1 MLQTSTSFSAFS
13 LLTLLAR
20 PSSIGAVIC
29 ALAMSIPSANAQE
42 PTMQSQPTT
51 IEVRD
56 VGEIEAVEHTLMV
69 PENRNNPESREIALR
84 FVILP
89 AVQPSDQSPVVYL
102 AGGPGGS
109 ATGTARSRRW
119 PLFDALRQDRDVIL
133 LDQRGTGRSDTPP
146 VCTSS
151 VGWTEADV
159 ANRDTFVQK
168 QVAAFAECET
178 IWRSKGVDLG
188 GYTTQQSA
196 ADIAAVS
203 EALGKK
209 LSLLGISYGTHL
221 ALAAIKYH
229 SEVLDRVA
237 LVSVE
242 GLDQTVK
249 LPARTD
255 AYFARLENGLNAS
268 RVAAGL
274 EPYPALAP
282 ALRTALARIERDRPV
297 VDVFV
302 ARGRPPVK
310 RTLGAFAVQSAIAF
324 SLADPDR
331 AHDVAEGILAMAA
344 DDPDYSFMAFRGFV
358 MPERI
363 RLRAMPTIMD
373 IASGVSPDR
382 MQMIEAQAKD
392 ALFGDATNFPMPH
405 LASAGAAYVLPP
417 EFREGPEG
425 DTTILVVSGTLD
437 GRTYPESAIEAT
449 QGLANRS
456 VLTVENGGHN
466 LFFDHP
472 EVVPSILAF
481 LRGQPLEYNRIV
493 APLPEVPAR

>member
-1 MLQTSTSFSAFS
+1 
-13 LLTLLAR
+13 
-20 PSSIGAVIC
+20 
-29 ALAMSIPSANAQE
+29 
-42 PTMQSQPTT
+42 MQSQPTT

-69 PENRNNPESREIALR
+69 PENRKNPESREIALR
-84 FVILP
+84 FVVLP
-89 AVQPSDQSPVVYL
+89 AIEPTGQSPVVYL

-109 ATGTARSRRW
+109 ATGTAQSRRW

-133 LDQRGTGRSDTPP
+133 LDQRGTGRSYTPP

-151 VGWTEADV
+151 IGWSETDIAD
-159 ANRDTFVQK
+159 RDTFVRK
-168 QVAAFAECET
+168 QTEAFAECEAF
-178 IWRSKGVDLG
+178 WRSEGVDLN
-188 GYTTQQSA
+188 GYTTRESA

-203 EALGKK
+203 EALGEQ

-221 ALAAIKYH
+221 ALATINYH
-229 SEVLDRVA
+229 PEILDRVA

-255 AYFARLENGLNAS
+255 AYFARLEAALNAS
-268 RVAAGL
+268 RVAAGD
-274 EPYPALAP
+274 EPYPALAS
-282 ALRTALARIERDRPV
+282 ALMTALERIERDRPV

-302 ARGRPPVK
+302 ARGQPPVK

-324 SLADPDR
+324 SLSDPDR
-331 AHDVAEGILAMAA
+331 AHDVAQAILAMAA
-344 DDPDYSFMAFRGFV
+344 DEPDYSFMAFRGFL

-363 RLRAMPTIMD
+363 RMRAMSTIMD
-373 IASGVSPDR
+373 VASGVSPER
-382 MQMIEAQAKD
+382 SQLIETQVEGAI
-392 ALFGDATNFPMPH
+392 FGDATNFPMPH

-417 EFREGPEG
+417 EFRKGPEG
-425 DTTILVVSGTLD
+425 DTPILIVSGTLD
-437 GRTYPESAIEAT
+437 GRTYPESALEAT
-449 QGLANRS
+449 QGLTNRS

-472 EVVPSILAF
+472 EVVPSIVAF
-481 LRGQPLEYNRIV
+481 LRGQPSEHDRLV
-493 APLPEVPAR
+493 APLPEAASR

>member
-1 MLQTSTSFSAFS
+1 MLQNSISFTPLS
-13 LLTLLAR
+13 LLTSLAR
-20 PSSIGAVIC
+20 PSLTGAVIC
-29 ALAMSIPSANAQE
+29 ALAMSMPSANAQE
-42 PTMQSQPTT
+42 PLMQSQPTT

-84 FVILP
+84 FVVLP
-89 AVQPSDQSPVVYL
+89 AAQPSGQSPVAYL

-109 ATGTARSRRW
+109 ATGTAQSRRW

-151 VGWTEADV
+151 VGWTETDIG
-159 ANRDTFVQK
+159 NRDTFVQK
-168 QVAAFAECET
+168 QVAAFSECEAF
-178 IWRSKGVDLG
+178 WLAEGVDLD

-203 EALGKK
+203 EALGEK

-229 SEVLDRVA
+229 PDALDRVA
-237 LVSVE
+237 LVGVE

-249 LPARTD
+249 LPSRTD
-255 AYFARLENGLNAS
+255 AYFARLENALNAS
-268 RVAAGL
+268 RVAAGN

-297 VDVFV
+297 VDMFV
-302 ARGRPPVK
+302 ARGRPPIK

-331 AHDVAEGILAMAA
+331 ADDVAQAILAMAA
-344 DDPDYSFMAFRGFV
+344 DDPDYSFMVFRGFV

-363 RLRAMPTIMD
+363 RMRAMPSIMD

-382 MQMIEAQAKD
+382 MQIIEAQAKD

-405 LASAGAAYVLPP
+405 LASAGSAYVLPP
-417 EFREGPEG
+417 EFRDDPEG
-425 DTTILVVSGTLD
+425 GTPTLIVSGTLD
-437 GRTYPESAIEAT
+437 GRTYAESAIEAT
-449 QGLANRS
+449 DGLTNRS

-472 EVVPSILAF
+472 EVVPSMVAF
-481 LRGQPLEYNRIV
+481 LRGEPLADNHLV
-493 APLPEVPAR
+493 APLPEATAR